1 MSETPAAPKSSRG
14 TLVLMLLLTALGAAL
29 VLTAVGRTWAEGV
42 APGTAGG
49 RIAISASGSKLTG
62 LPTGTA
68 LVAMAAAV
76 AVFAVRGRARLL
88 VGLLTVLAG
97 AGAVAGAL
105 IGRADTAGLHTL
117 AATQLGLTSAHAEEI
132 TRTAWPWVA
141 LAGGLLLVAAGALT
155 VRFGRNW
162 PAMGSRYEA
171 PTRRRPAGKAGATG
185 NSPADLWK
193 ALDRGEDPTG

>member
-1 MSETPAAPKSSRG
+1 MSETPAAPKSRG
-14 TLVLMLLLTALGAAL
+14 TLALMLLLTALGATL

-49 RIAISASGSKLTG
+49 RIEIAASGSKLTG
-62 LPTGTA
+62 LPTGMA

-76 AVFAVRGRARLL
+76 AVFAVRGRARML

-97 AGAVAGAL
+97 AGAVAGAV
-105 IGRADTAGLHTL
+105 IGRTDTAGLHDL
-117 AATQLGLTSAHAEEI
+117 AAAQLGLTSAHAEGI
-132 TRTAWPWVA
+132 TRTGWPWVA
-141 LAGGLLLVAAGALT
+141 LAGGLLLLLAGAVT

-162 PAMGSRYEA
+162 PSMGSRYEA
-171 PTRRRPAGKAGATG
+171 PTARRAPRPAGD
-185 NSPADLWK
+185 SPADLWK

>member
-1 MSETPAAPKSSRG
+1 MSETPAAPTSRG
-14 TLVLMLLLTALGAAL
+14 TLALMLVLTALGAAL

-42 APGTAGG
+42 APGMGG

-62 LPTGTA
+62 LPTGMA

-88 VGLLTVLAG
+88 MGVLTVLAG

-105 IGRADTAGLHTL
+105 IGRAETAALHAL
-117 AATQLGLTSAHAEEI
+117 AAGQLGLTSAHAEEI
-132 TRTAWPWVA
+132 TRTGWPWVA
-141 LAGGLLLVAAGALT
+141 LVGGLLLAAAGALT

-171 PTRRRPAGKAGATG
+171 PTRKRPTGAAGG
-185 NSPADLWK
+185 SPADLWK

>member
-1 MSETPAAPKSSRG
+1 
-14 TLVLMLLLTALGAAL
+14 MLLLTALGAVL

-49 RIAISASGSKLTG
+49 RIAVHATGSRLTG
-62 LPTGTA
+62 LPTGMA
-68 LVAMAAAV
+68 LAALAAAV

-97 AGAVAGAL
+97 AGTVAGAL
-105 IGRADTAGLHTL
+105 LGRADTGTMNAVAAG
-117 AATQLGLTSAHAEEI
+117 QLGLTSAHAEEI
-132 TRTAWPWVA
+132 TRTGWPWVA
-141 LAGGLLLVAAGALT
+141 LAGGLLLLAAGALT

-162 PAMGSRYEA
+162 PAMGSRYDA
-171 PTRRRPAGKAGATG
+171 PTARRQAGPAGHT
-185 NSPADLWK
+185 PADLWK

>member
-1 MSETPAAPKSSRG
+1 MSETPAAPKSRG
-14 TLVLMLLLTALGAAL
+14 TLALMLLLTALGAAL

-62 LPTGTA
+62 LPTGMA

-88 VGLLTVLAG
+88 VGLLTALAG
-97 AGAVAGAL
+97 VGAVAGAL
-105 IGRADTAGLHTL
+105 IGRTDTAGLHAL
-117 AATQLGLTSAHAEEI
+117 AAAQLGLTSAHAEEI
-132 TRTAWPWVA
+132 TRTGWPWVA
-141 LAGGLLLVAAGALT
+141 LAGGLLLVAAGVVTA
-155 VRFGRNW
+155 RFGRNW

-171 PTRRRPAGKAGATG
+171 PTSRRTAAPAG